1 MEFASQV
8 VSKTFSIPFS
18 AKFGPFSNPFRGR
31 ASAVHDEM
39 SVWNEPVHDMACVV
53 KCGTPPVWRWNL
65 CEFQHR
71 KSISVSGI
79 NLIVRRGLVQ

>member
-1 MEFASQV
+1 MEFPSQV
-8 VSKTFSIPFS
+8 VSKTCSILFS

-31 ASAVHDEM
+31 TLAVHDERAR
-39 SVWNEPVHDMACVV
+39 NEPVHEIFCAV
-53 KCGTPPVWRWNL
+53 KRETPPVSRWKL

-79 NLIVRRGLVQ
+79 NLMVWRG